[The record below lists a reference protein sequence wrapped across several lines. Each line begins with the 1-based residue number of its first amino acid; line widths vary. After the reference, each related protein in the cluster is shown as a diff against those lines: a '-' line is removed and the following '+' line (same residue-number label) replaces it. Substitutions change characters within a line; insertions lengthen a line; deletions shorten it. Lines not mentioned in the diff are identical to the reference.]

1 MPADASIGDAFTC
14 RCYSRLHWRWFRSRV
29 TFLLDNMA
37 LSCSCTF
44 HVLIGPHVV
53 CVVPFV
59 RFLLAHVSCCSCS
72 SVTSSLDHV
81 SYFYWSTWLGHN
93 ISRVFFYLTMCHD
106 VVRPCV
112 SFLVDHVSRPKL
124 PTRLFLFDHVVG
136 RICTMSWICIGP
148 RVLSLL
154 YTCDSLV
161 FPRVKFLFNDVA
173 YAGSTTAEQS
183 LHQKNNSR
191 LDDVWTQDP
200 NNLMHSYI
208 ICSQL
213 TRFMNTINTNSSFL
227 NLEGNGFVNG
237 HSLGY
242 NIIEVKRLKPNG
254 LNSVIK

>member
-1 MPADASIGDAFTC
+1 
-14 RCYSRLHWRWFRSRV
+14 
-29 TFLLDNMA
+29 
-37 LSCSCTF
+37 
-44 HVLIGPHVV
+44 
-53 CVVPFV
+53 
-59 RFLLAHVSCCSCS
+59 
-72 SVTSSLDHV
+72 
-81 SYFYWSTWLGHN
+81 
-93 ISRVFFYLTMCHD
+93 MCHD
-106 VVRPCV
+106 IVRPCV

-124 PTRLFLFDHVVG
+124 PMRLFFIRPCG
-136 RICTMSWICIGP
+136 RTDLYHILDLYWP

-191 LDDVWTQDP
+191 LDDVWTQGP
-200 NNLMHSYI
+200 SNLMHSYI